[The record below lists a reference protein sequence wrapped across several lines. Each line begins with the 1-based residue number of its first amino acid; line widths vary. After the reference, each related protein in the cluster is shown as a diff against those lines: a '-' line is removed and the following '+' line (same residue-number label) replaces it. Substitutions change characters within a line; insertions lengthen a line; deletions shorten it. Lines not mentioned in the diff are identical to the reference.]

1 VDAAVVV
8 TITVPVVT
16 TDVTVAVP
24 PPTVLVAVAVEVTE
38 FAPDDCVARVELD
51 DWTFVDADVVL
62 DC

>member
-1 VDAAVVV
+1 VDAAVAV

-38 FAPDDCVARVELD
+38 FAPDDCVAWVELD
-51 DWTFVDADVVL
+51 VWTVVVADVVL